1 MSDPFEIEI
10 TRELEEFQRVFEA
23 NDRMIFSAPFGSG
36 KSYFMDRFAK
46 SCSRDYYFF
55 TLYPVNYVISP
66 TDSIME
72 YVKRDIVFQLVEQGL
87 VFERLDVKAI
97 LTDMAKDLDLTEL
110 LSFLALIPAA
120 QPVVKGFFKAG
131 TGIKPFNSFANN
143 YQSSSK
149 YISSFSSSGT
159 PYDNDAITCF
169 IKKSFENLRK
179 LDKRKI
185 VLVIEDMDR
194 IDPGH
199 LFTILNIFGAHV
211 DRHYVNPQ
219 AVEPNKF
226 GFDKMVI
233 IMDYNS
239 VSGMFKHRYGDS
251 ANFAGYMG
259 KFVTTSPYR
268 YSIYNK
274 ALDLLLKKLLPLTGV
289 TNTADRGIQGY
300 LLEQLK
306 NRDIRILKRIYEF
319 DPYSIIRDVPE
330 VVINGLKLAPSHLQ
344 VIQNAYTFKFDIQFY
359 DDFSHHDIDAEEFEG
374 VQFRIPYSILKRG
387 KLFRTVVLAGNRY
400 SIETWK
406 DKDGRIVSFSFEPTK
421 TITRPVLN
429 LDYFEADYQ
438 FMDVFKAFEPYYY
451 VK

>member
-10 TRELEEFQRVFEA
+10 TRELEEFRRVFEA
-23 NDRMIFSAPFGSG
+23 NERMIFSAPFGSG
-36 KSYFMDRFAK
+36 KSYFMERFAE

-72 YVKRDIVFQLVEQGL
+72 YIKRDVVFQLVEKGL
-87 VFERLDVKAI
+87 VFERFDVKAM
-97 LTDMAKDLDLTEL
+97 LTDMAKDLDMTEL
-110 LSFLALIPAA
+110 LSFLALIPSA
-120 QPVVKGFFKAG
+120 QPFVKGFLKTG
-131 TGIKPFNSFANN
+131 TKPLKIIADN

-169 IKKSFENLRK
+169 IKKSFENLKK
-179 LDKRKI
+179 LDKRKV

-211 DRHYVNPQ
+211 DRHYVNPET
-219 AVEPNKF
+219 VEPNKF

-239 VSGMFKHRYGDS
+239 VSGMFKHRYGES

-259 KFVTTSPYR
+259 KFVTTSPYH

-274 ALDLLLKKLLPLTGV
+274 ALDLVLKKLLPFTGV
-289 TNTADRGIQGY
+289 TNTADRGIRGY
-300 LLEQLK
+300 LLEQLE
-306 NRDIRILKRIYEF
+306 NRNIRILKRIYEF
-319 DPYSIIRDVPE
+319 DPQSIIRDVKE

-344 VIQNAYTFKFDIQFY
+344 VLQNAYTFKFDIQFY
-359 DDFSHHDIDAEEFEG
+359 DDFSRHDFEAEEFEG

-387 KLFRTVVLAGNRY
+387 KLFRTVILAGNKY
-400 SIETWK
+400 SIDTRK
-406 DKDGRIVSFSFEPTK
+406 DSDGRILSFSFEPTK
-421 TITRPVLN
+421 TISHPVLN
-429 LDYFEADYQ
+429 LDYFEADYE
-438 FMDVFKAFEPYYY
+438 FMDVFKAFEQYYF